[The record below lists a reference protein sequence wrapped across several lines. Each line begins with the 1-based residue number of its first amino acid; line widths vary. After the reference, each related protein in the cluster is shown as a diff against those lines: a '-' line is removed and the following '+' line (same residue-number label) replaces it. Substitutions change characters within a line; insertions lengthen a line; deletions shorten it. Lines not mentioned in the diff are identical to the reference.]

1 MKRAGNLFKS
11 IFERERLRQAYHR
24 AAKSKRAK
32 AEVRAFAANL
42 DNKLA
47 SIARQITTG
56 TFSFGRFHQFTVYDP
71 KKRLITAPC
80 FEERVVHHAA
90 IGVIEPYFEKWLID
104 DTYACRVGRGRD
116 AAVRRSLAFAARYPY
131 FLKTDIR
138 RYFDSIPHAKLL
150 SLLERRFKDFR
161 LLEFLG
167 KIVASYSVA
176 PGIGLPIGSLTSQH
190 FANFYLGWFDR
201 VVKEEWRIGGY
212 VRYMDDTAFWVST
225 SAEARELKGRIGEW
239 LGSELDLMMKPEP
252 FINRT
257 IMGMDFLG
265 FRVFPDRVTLNR
277 RSRVR
282 FRRQLNSLD
291 IKVKKGIIEEA
302 EYQQRATALLSFAT
316 SVEAKSWQTRHASI
330 QRNWVMVE
338 GFEPSEP
345 RR

>member
-1 MKRAGNLFKS
+1 
-11 IFERERLRQAYHR
+11 
-24 AAKSKRAK
+24 
-32 AEVRAFAANL
+32 
-42 DNKLA
+42 
-47 SIARQITTG
+47 
-56 TFSFGRFHQFTVYDP
+56 
-71 KKRLITAPC
+71 
-80 FEERVVHHAA
+80 
-90 IGVIEPYFEKWLID
+90 
-104 DTYACRVGRGRD
+104 
-116 AAVRRSLAFAARYPY
+116 
-131 FLKTDIR
+131 
-138 RYFDSIPHAKLL
+138 
-150 SLLERRFKDFR
+150 
-161 LLEFLG
+161 
-167 KIVASYSVA
+167 
-176 PGIGLPIGSLTSQH
+176 
-190 FANFYLGWFDR
+190 
-201 VVKEEWRIGGY
+201 
-212 VRYMDDTAFWVST
+212 MDDTAFWVST